1 VAAGLLVLDGDIS
14 ASALSSVHG
23 GGTLSGAGR
32 VGDTVIRDG
41 GTVSPGNS
49 PGTLN
54 IAGDIDW
61 LGGGNYNWQIADAA
75 GTAGLSWDLISVSG
89 ALDLSALTSSNEF
102 KINLWSLSGVEPD
115 VNGNANNFDPSRN
128 YTWTIARAFGGI
140 TGYTG
145 ADQFL
150 VNIGAANGTG
160 GFANL
165 LEDGTFAVLQSGND
179 LNLVFN
185 SAAPIPEPGTW
196 AAAGLLAAGAAFARW
211 RRHAVSSKT
220 WSFR

>member
-1 VAAGLLVLDGDIS
+1 VAAGHLIVEGDIS
-14 ASALSSVHG
+14 ASALTSVQS

-49 PGTLN
+49 PGTH
-54 IAGDIDW
+54 
-61 LGGGNYNWQIADAA
+61 NWQIADAA
-75 GTAGLSWDLISVSG
+75 GTAGLSWDLISLSG

-102 KINLWSLSGVEPD
+102 KINLWSLSGVDPD

-128 YTWTIARAFGGI
+128 HTWTIARAFGGI

-179 LNLVFN
+179 LNLVFT
-185 SAAPIPEPGTW
+185 SSTPIPEPGTW
-196 AAAGLLAAGAAFARW
+196 AAAAVLAAGAAFARH
-211 RRHAVSSKT
+211 RKRKV
-220 WSFR
+220 